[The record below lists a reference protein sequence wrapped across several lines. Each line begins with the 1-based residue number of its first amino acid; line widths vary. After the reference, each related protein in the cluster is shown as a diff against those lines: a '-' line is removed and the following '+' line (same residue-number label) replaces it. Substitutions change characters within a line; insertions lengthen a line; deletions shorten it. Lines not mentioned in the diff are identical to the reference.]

1 MIEINTIHSFGL
13 YQSNWVLKRVDWGY
27 LEGFLVKSRIVA
39 LSVETL
45 LFEQI
50 PLYKTVYPMRSGP
63 ASQFTSAEQAAAPSA
78 AQPASSSLSR
88 LEQVL
93 PLLFLL
99 LATGLALVSHH
110 VLPSF
115 AGLPAMLFIGSVIGT
130 ALCSNTRWI
139 IITIAVGAVALNV
152 VFPIV
157 THNLPVSLLL
167 IIRTTGFTVIA
178 GSLAYLATKARISV
192 MGDHRT
198 AKSIAQVLRERENA
212 WTVTEL
218 SALFQIPYREFYE
231 LVDRGE
237 LEAFGPIGALRICPR
252 EIERWYQSS
261 IRKSVPGIAPEIS

>member
-1 MIEINTIHSFGL
+1 M
-13 YQSNWVLKRVDWGY
+13 
-27 LEGFLVKSRIVA
+27 
-39 LSVETL
+39 
-45 LFEQI
+45 
-50 PLYKTVYPMRSGP
+50 PPGP
-63 ASQFTSAEQAAAPSA
+63 ASEFKSAAHTVPQSA
-78 AQPASSSLSR
+78 AQPASSSASR
-88 LEQVL
+88 LEQAL

-99 LATGLALVSHH
+99 LATGMALVSHH

-139 IITIAVGAVALNV
+139 ITTIAIGAIALNV
-152 VFPIV
+152 IFPIAS
-157 THNLPVSLLL
+157 HNLPVSLLL
-167 IIRTTGFTVIA
+167 IIRTTGFTLIA
-178 GSLAYLATKARISV
+178 GSLAYLATKARISL

-252 EIERWYQSS
+252 EIERWYQST
-261 IRKSVPGIAPEIS
+261 IRKSVPGTAPEIP